1 MSEHLTENDV
11 DLYQRRS
18 LPPARLLDV
27 DDHLSG
33 CEECRSRLEQFA
45 NPAESVDHIRRNL
58 KPTHL
63 SYEQIEAYAD
73 DRLDDAWAREHL
85 RDCAGCRAEGD
96 DLRALAGQTAAVDRW
111 SWWQSMRPWHVGM
124 GLAAVVA
131 IVIILIAIPREVRRA
146 DPPKVAAVL
155 KAPMPDEYLAMLERA
170 VSAGRVEVPS
180 GILALPRARGVLR
193 GSHSARAELRD
204 LHPTATAALADR
216 PEFHWEPVPNAQWYR
231 VSIYDDGYQP
241 VLESEKLTNAQWRPE
256 KPLAR
261 GRMYSWQV
269 TARIGGREVRA
280 PKPPEP
286 EAQFQILPAQDAD
299 RIERLR
305 AQHPEAHVLQ
315 GIALAHAGA
324 LDEASAELRKA
335 IASGD
340 QPDRAKALLSS
351 LP

>member
-1 MSEHLTENDV
+1 VSEHLTENDV

-124 GLAAVVA
+124 GLAAAAA
-131 IVIILIAIPREVRRA
+131 IVILMVFIPRDARR
-146 DPPKVAAVL
+146 PEPRQVAAVL
-155 KAPMPDEYLAMLERA
+155 KPAMPAEYLAMLERA
-170 VSAGRVEVPS
+170 GASGKVDVPS
-180 GILALPRARGVLR
+180 GILALPRTRGVLR
-193 GSHSARAELRD
+193 GAHSPSAQLRD
-204 LHPTATAALADR
+204 LHPSATAMLADR
-216 PEFHWEPVPNAQWYR
+216 PEFRWQPLPHAQWYR
-231 VSIYDDGYQP
+231 VSIYDDAYQP
-241 VLESEKLTNAQWRPE
+241 VLESAKLTDPQWRPE

-269 TARIGGREVRA
+269 TAHIGGREVRA
-280 PKPPEP
+280 PQPPEP
-286 EAQFQILPAQDAD
+286 EAQFQIVPAHDAD

-305 AQHPEAHVLQ
+305 AQYPEAHVLQ
-315 GIALAHAGA
+315 GIALAQAGA

-340 QPDRAKALLSS
+340 QPDRARALLSS